1 MSKRICLGT
10 AMWGWSVKEIVALNI
25 LDRFYESGGRYI
37 DTAYNYPI
45 NGEKSKLTYSAKLV
59 SRWIKKSGV
68 NDLKIFFKIGSV
80 TNEKID
86 TVNLSRENITKM
98 TSLSEELFDC
108 NLYSL
113 MIHWDNRE
121 HLSEI
126 KNTLIHLSESC
137 EKKKVR
143 LGLSG
148 IRSTGLYQ
156 EIINGMNGL
165 HIDQQV
171 KSSFLSHN
179 TDSVVSD
186 REIDFRLWAYGISGS
201 GLKLDKSEY
210 RNDSYVRLVRPE
222 NYHEEMLSDEVSSKI
237 KTRIRESNLVEN
249 LYQYAML
256 KKEQDKRY
264 FGYLVS
270 PSNINQLEQIISFKN
285 RYDAFVKKNTNNI

>member
-98 TSLSEELFDC
+98 TSLSEELFDR

-126 KNTLIHLSESC
+126 KDTLIHLSESC

-171 KSSFLSHN
+171 K
-179 TDSVVSD
+179 
-186 REIDFRLWAYGISGS
+186 
-201 GLKLDKSEY
+201 
-210 RNDSYVRLVRPE
+210 
-222 NYHEEMLSDEVSSKI
+222 
-237 KTRIRESNLVEN
+237 
-249 LYQYAML
+249 
-256 KKEQDKRY
+256 
-264 FGYLVS
+264 
-270 PSNINQLEQIISFKN
+270 
-285 RYDAFVKKNTNNI
+285 